1 MSSNGHVKKSTIAV
15 LLPPDKPTA
24 LDAVIVR
31 LKKLQDYH
39 FQTLSTL
46 SQLTVNNDSHA
57 SSYEDAIIT
66 ICTPSALQLLAGFK
80 NGGDYTS
87 RPLIILLSDGVVDP
101 EFFDVADM
109 VLPLQSIHLEQQL
122 HALLRMRA
130 DNIAHQRE
138 RAQTSSKLQQLQ
150 AELRTQKRSSA
161 ELALLKDAIVQNVSH
176 ELKTPLLQVKS
187 AVALLA
193 EDVGKDHKL
202 IGYAADATARLEAL
216 VKNITQLATG
226 LDIHLTPV
234 IISESVD
241 QALRNLRRNWEHR
254 ENTGRIKLKLSE
266 NLPAVLADRQGL
278 GTVLQ
283 LLIDNALKFSEDDVE
298 VIIEQR
304 EQQVYFAVR
313 DHGIGIPKDQLETIF
328 ELFYQV
334 DGSTTRRYNGTGVGL
349 AIVKLILDKHLV
361 TIQVESAEGQGSTF
375 SFLLS
380 AAKLK

>member
-1 MSSNGHVKKSTIAV
+1 MSSNGHIKKSTVAV
-15 LLPPDKPTA
+15 LLPPDKPTV
-24 LDAVIVR
+24 LDAVITR

-39 FQTLSTL
+39 FQTLNTL
-46 SQLTVNNDSHA
+46 SQLTVNKDTHV
-57 SSYEDAIIT
+57 SSCEDAIIT

-80 NGGDYTS
+80 NGGDYT
-87 RPLIILLSDGVVDP
+87 RPLIILLSDGDVDP

-109 VLPLQSIHLEQQL
+109 ILPLQSANLEQQL

-138 RAQTSSKLQQLQ
+138 RAQTLSKLQQLQ

-234 IISESVD
+234 IINESVD

-254 ENTGRIKLKLSE
+254 DHVGRIKLKLSE
-266 NLPAVLADRQGL
+266 NLTAVLADRQGL

-349 AIVKLILDKHLV
+349 AIVKLILDKHHV